1 MWEVFEQNV
10 SSHLNGRGCPYCGGS
25 KKLTTKEFIE
35 RVKKIHNDEYDYS
48 QIEYIGFDNKI
59 KIKHNKCGRYFWQT
73 PRSHSNRR
81 GCPFCN
87 QSKLEIETEQYL
99 IKNGIKYEIQKKYD
113 GCRNKNPL
121 PFDFYLPELNIL
133 IECQGEQHFKP
144 IKAINHKTFTK
155 EQAFENFKYQYKRDN
170 IKRAYAKKRKIKL
183 IEINYKDI
191 KRISEIFDGEFN
203 SKQKIRQ
210 LQFDL

>member
-1 MWEVFEQNV
+1 MN
-10 SSHLNGRGCPYCGGS
+10 N
-25 KKLTTKEFIE
+25 
-35 RVKKIHNDEYDYS
+35 
-48 QIEYIGFDNKI
+48 
-59 KIKHNKCGRYFWQT
+59 
-73 PRSHSNRR
+73 
-81 GCPFCN
+81 
-87 QSKLEIETEQYL
+87 
-99 IKNGIKYEIQKKYD
+99 
-113 GCRNKNPL
+113 
-121 PFDFYLPELNIL
+121 
-133 IECQGEQHFKP
+133 
-144 IKAINHKTFTK
+144 AINHKTFTK